1 MNDYLLSMSPAPI
14 AGPFLAPGTLDVKSV
29 CQHCKR
35 PAFRHSFRAS
45 DGFSVETYTC
55 PIHQDIIPIRSHVA
69 NEEER

>member
-14 AGPFLAPGTLDVKSV
+14 AGPFREPGTLDVKSV

-45 DGFSVETYTC
+45 DGFSVET
-55 PIHQDIIPIRSHVA
+55 
-69 NEEER
+69 